1 MFSNVYGP
9 PITIF
14 DRLPPEPKEL
24 ALAVYR
30 KNLGLKPLNLR
41 VLDGADLNSITI
53 KRSDEGTEGY
63 ELQD

>member
-14 DRLPPEPKEL
+14 DRLPPEREEL

-30 KNLGLKPLNLR
+30 KNL
-41 VLDGADLNSITI
+41 A
-53 KRSDEGTEGY
+53 
-63 ELQD
+63 